1 MPRRV
6 QLMKQS
12 PLHPLLLSA
21 VADSLRRPFPEIRL
35 LPDGAFAA
43 RDGRPGTLTGGNLN
57 AWNLSSSGAERVLD
71 QWRRRETPLVID
83 YEHQSLNARHNGQPA
98 PAAGWIESLRYEP
111 GQGLFASILWTE
123 GAKGFHRT
131 GRIPF
136 HFPWLFSFN
145 PQKRR
150 RMELKGAALT
160 NVPALD
166 GLGAVAATEDFPPSD
181 NPQPETAMNALNRL
195 KQLLGLPEDAA
206 EETLQAEL
214 DKLESLLTPANP
226 AASDPSALPGQPP
239 FPHQADP
246 LPGNARPTLFDFLQA
261 CHPQAAL
268 TSLVRANTALRDQ
281 LSVALSVTHG
291 DRVAGASNAPPLAE
305 RRLSRGLVGWATALG
320 RQNPDALETYLAAVA
335 PIAALSSFQSAGSRP
350 VLSAPAASSL
360 SDEERFVCAQL
371 GLSEAEYLA
380 VRG

>member
-1 MPRRV
+1 
-6 QLMKQS
+6 MKQS

-57 AWNLSSSGAERVLD
+57 AWNLSGPGAEHVLD
-71 QWRRRETPLVID
+71 QWRRRETPLAVD

-98 PAAGWIESLRYEP
+98 PAAGWIESLRYDP
-111 GQGLFASILWTE
+111 GQGLFASVQWTE
-123 GAKGFHRT
+123 GAKAFIEQDEYRF
-131 GRIPF
+131 ISPV
-136 HFPWLFSFN
+136 FSFN
-145 PQKRR
+145 PKNGDVL
-150 RMELKGAALT
+150 ELKGAALT

-181 NPQPETAMNALNRL
+181 TPQPETAMNALNRL

-226 AASDPSALPGQPP
+226 AASDPPALPGQPP

-261 CHPQAAL
+261 CH
-268 TSLVRANTALRDQ
+268 
-281 LSVALSVTHG
+281 
-291 DRVAGASNAPPLAE
+291 RVARSVGTAVTDG
-305 RRLSRGLVGWATALG
+305 RLSRGLVGWATALG
-320 RQNPDALETYLAAVA
+320 RQNPEALETYLAAVS
-335 PIAALSSFQSAGSRP
+335 PIAALSSFQSTGSRP
-350 VLSAPAASSL
+350 ALSAPAASPL

-380 VRG
+380 VQG

>member
-57 AWNLSSSGAERVLD
+57 AWNLSGPGAEHVLD
-71 QWRRRETPLVID
+71 QWRRRETPLAVD

-111 GQGLFASILWTE
+111 GQGLFASIRWTE
-123 GAKGFHRT
+123 GAKVFIEQDEYRF
-131 GRIPF
+131 ISPV
-136 HFPWLFSFN
+136 FSFN
-145 PQKRR
+145 PQNGDVL
-150 RMELKGAALT
+150 ELKGAALT

-181 NPQPETAMNALNRL
+181 TPQPETAMNALNRL

-226 AASDPSALPGQPP
+226 AASDPPALPGQPP

-281 LSVALSVTHG
+281 LSVALSVTQG
-291 DRVAGASNAPPLAE
+291 DRVARSVETAVTDG
-305 RRLSRGLVGWATALG
+305 RLSRGLVGWATALG
-320 RQNPDALETYLAAVA
+320 RLIILKK
-335 PIAALSSFQSAGSRP
+335 
-350 VLSAPAASSL
+350 
-360 SDEERFVCAQL
+360 
-371 GLSEAEYLA
+371 
-380 VRG
+380 

>member
-1 MPRRV
+1 
-6 QLMKQS
+6 MKQS

-57 AWNLSSSGAERVLD
+57 AWNLSGPGAEHVLD
-71 QWRRRETPLVID
+71 QWRRRETPLAVD

-98 PAAGWIESLRYEP
+98 PAAGWIESLRYDP
-111 GQGLFASILWTE
+111 GQGLFASDQWTE
-123 GAKGFHRT
+123 GAKAFIEQDQN
-131 GRIPF
+131 RINSPE
-136 HFPWLFSFN
+136 FSFN
-145 PQKRR
+145 PKNGDVL
-150 RMELKGAALT
+150 ELKGAALT
-160 NVPALD
+160 NVPAPD

-181 NPQPETAMNALNRL
+181 TPQPETAMNALNRL

-226 AASDPSALPGQPP
+226 AASDPPALPGQPP

-281 LSVALSVTHG
+281 LSVALSVTQG
-291 DRVAGASNAPPLAE
+291 DRVARSVETAVTDG
-305 RRLSRGLVGWATALG
+305 RLSRALDGSATPLG
-320 RQNPDALETYLAAVA
+320 RQNPQPLETYLDAAA
-335 PIAALSSFQSAGSRP
+335 PQPELSSFQSTGSRP
-350 VLSAPAASSL
+350 ALSAPAASPL

-380 VRG
+380 VQG

>member
-1 MPRRV
+1 
-6 QLMKQS
+6 MKQS

-57 AWNLSSSGAERVLD
+57 AWNLSGPGAEHVLD
-71 QWRRRETPLVID
+71 QWRRRETPLAVD

-111 GQGLFASILWTE
+111 GQGLFASIRWTE
-123 GAKGFHRT
+123 GAKAFIEQDEYRF
-131 GRIPF
+131 ISPV
-136 HFPWLFSFN
+136 FSFN
-145 PQKRR
+145 TKNGDVL
-150 RMELKGAALT
+150 ELKGAALT

-181 NPQPETAMNALNRL
+181 TPQPETAMNALNRL

-226 AASDPSALPGQPP
+226 AASDLPALPGQPP

-261 CHPQAAL
+261 CHPQAAR
-268 TSLVRANTALRDQ
+268 SVETA
-281 LSVALSVTHG
+281 VADG
-291 DRVAGASNAPPLAE
+291 
-305 RRLSRGLVGWATALG
+305 RLSRGLVGWATALG
-320 RQNPDALETYLAAVA
+320 RQNPEALETYLAVVS
-335 PIAALSSFQSAGSRP
+335 PIAALSSFQSTGSRP
-350 VLSAPAASSL
+350 ALSAPAASPL

>member
-6 QLMKQS
+6 QPMKQS

-21 VADSLRRPFPEIRL
+21 VADSLRRPFPEIRP

-57 AWNLSSSGAERVLD
+57 AWNLSPSGAERVLG

-111 GQGLFASILWTE
+111 GQGLFASIRWTE
-123 GAKGFHRT
+123 GAKAFIGQDEYRF
-131 GRIPF
+131 ISPV
-136 HFPWLFSFN
+136 FSFN
-145 PQKRR
+145 PQNGDVL
-150 RMELKGAALT
+150 ELKGAALT

-166 GLGAVAATEDFPPSD
+166 GLGAVAAAEDFPPSD

-214 DKLESLLTPANP
+214 DKS
-226 AASDPSALPGQPP
+226 
-239 FPHQADP
+239 
-246 LPGNARPTLFDFLQA
+246 
-261 CHPQAAL
+261 QAATVNAEKFMGIVRKHL
-268 TSLVRANTALRDQ
+268 AFESRRVRAVRRARTAAFSPSGRSAARQRPAHAVRLFAGLPSSGGPD
-281 LSVALSVTHG
+281 L
-291 DRVAGASNAPPLAE
+291 AGARQHSPA
-305 RRLSRGLVGWATALG
+305 RTAFGGAQRHAG
-320 RQNPDALETYLAAVA
+320 RSHGP
-335 PIAALSSFQSAGSRP
+335 
-350 VLSAPAASSL
+350 
-360 SDEERFVCAQL
+360 
-371 GLSEAEYLA
+371 EY
-380 VRG
+380 

>member
-57 AWNLSSSGAERVLD
+57 AWNLSGPGAEHVLD
-71 QWRRRETPLVID
+71 QWRRRETPLAVD

-98 PAAGWIESLRYEP
+98 PAAGWIESLRYDP
-111 GQGLFASILWTE
+111 GQGLFASVQWTE
-123 GAKGFHRT
+123 GAKAFIEQDEYRF
-131 GRIPF
+131 ISPV
-136 HFPWLFSFN
+136 FSFN
-145 PQKRR
+145 PKNGDVL
-150 RMELKGAALT
+150 ELKGAALT

-181 NPQPETAMNALNRL
+181 TPQPETAMNALNRL

-226 AASDPSALPGQPP
+226 AASDPPALPGQPP

-246 LPGNARPTLFDFLQA
+246 LPGNARCSTFCRLA
-261 CHPQAAL
+261 I
-268 TSLVRANTALRDQ
+268 LR
-281 LSVALSVTHG
+281 
-291 DRVAGASNAPPLAE
+291 
-305 RRLSRGLVGWATALG
+305 
-320 RQNPDALETYLAAVA
+320 
-335 PIAALSSFQSAGSRP
+335 RP
-350 VLSAPAASSL
+350 
-360 SDEERFVCAQL
+360 
-371 GLSEAEYLA
+371 
-380 VRG
+380 

>member
-1 MPRRV
+1 
-6 QLMKQS
+6 MKQS

-57 AWNLSSSGAERVLD
+57 AWNLSGPGAEHVLD
-71 QWRRRETPLVID
+71 QWRRRETPLAVD

-111 GQGLFASILWTE
+111 GQGLFASIQWTE
-123 GAKGFHRT
+123 GAKAFIEQDEYRF
-131 GRIPF
+131 ISPV
-136 HFPWLFSFN
+136 FSFN
-145 PQKRR
+145 PQNGDVL
-150 RMELKGAALT
+150 ELKGAALT

-181 NPQPETAMNALNRL
+181 TPQPETAMNALNRL

-226 AASDPSALPGQPP
+226 AAFDPPALPGQPP

-281 LSVALSVTHG
+281 LSVALSVTQG
-291 DRVAGASNAPPLAE
+291 DRVARSVETAVADG
-305 RRLSRGLVGWATALG
+305 RLSRGLVGWATALG
-320 RQNPDALETYLAAVA
+320 R
-335 PIAALSSFQSAGSRP
+335 
-350 VLSAPAASSL
+350 
-360 SDEERFVCAQL
+360 
-371 GLSEAEYLA
+371 
-380 VRG
+380 

>member
-1 MPRRV
+1 
-6 QLMKQS
+6 MKQS

-57 AWNLSSSGAERVLD
+57 AWNLSGPGAEHVLD
-71 QWRRRETPLVID
+71 QWRRRETPLAVD

-111 GQGLFASILWTE
+111 GQGLFASVRWTE
-123 GAKGFHRT
+123 GAKAFIEQDEYRF
-131 GRIPF
+131 ISPV
-136 HFPWLFSFN
+136 FSFN
-145 PQKRR
+145 PQNGDVL
-150 RMELKGAALT
+150 ELKGAALT

-181 NPQPETAMNALNRL
+181 TPQPETAMNALNRL

-226 AASDPSALPGQPP
+226 AAFSPSGRSVARQRPAHAVRLFAGLPSSGGPDLSGTRQHSATRSAFGGAQRHAGGSRGPERRNRRSRRALEPWACRLGHRAGTPEPGGAGNLSCRRFAHCRALVVPEHGQPP
-239 FPHQADP
+239 
-246 LPGNARPTLFDFLQA
+246 
-261 CHPQAAL
+261 
-268 TSLVRANTALRDQ
+268 RAVGSRRVSALR
-281 LSVALSVTHG
+281 
-291 DRVAGASNAPPLAE
+291 
-305 RRLSRGLVGWATALG
+305 
-320 RQNPDALETYLAAVA
+320 
-335 PIAALSSFQSAGSRP
+335 
-350 VLSAPAASSL
+350 
-360 SDEERFVCAQL
+360 
-371 GLSEAEYLA
+371 
-380 VRG
+380 

>member
-1 MPRRV
+1 M
-6 QLMKQS
+6 
-12 PLHPLLLSA
+12 
-21 VADSLRRPFPEIRL
+21 
-35 LPDGAFAA
+35 
-43 RDGRPGTLTGGNLN
+43 
-57 AWNLSSSGAERVLD
+57 
-71 QWRRRETPLVID
+71 
-83 YEHQSLNARHNGQPA
+83 
-98 PAAGWIESLRYEP
+98 
-111 GQGLFASILWTE
+111 
-123 GAKGFHRT
+123 
-131 GRIPF
+131 
-136 HFPWLFSFN
+136 FSFN
-145 PQKRR
+145 PQNGDVL
-150 RMELKGAALT
+150 ELKGAALT

-181 NPQPETAMNALNRL
+181 TPQPETAMNALNRL

-226 AASDPSALPGQPP
+226 AAFDPPALPGQPP

-268 TSLVRANTALRDQ
+268 TSLVRANTA
-281 LSVALSVTHG
+281 ALSVTQG
-291 DRVAGASNAPPLAE
+291 DRVARSVETAVADG
-305 RRLSRGLVGWATALG
+305 RLSRGLVGWATALG
-320 RQNPDALETYLAAVA
+320 RQNPEALETYLAAVS
-335 PIAALSSFQSAGSRP
+335 PIAALSSFQSTGSRP
-350 VLSAPAASSL
+350 ALSAPAASPL

>member
-1 MPRRV
+1 
-6 QLMKQS
+6 MKQS

-35 LPDGAFAA
+35 LPDGVFAA

-57 AWNLSSSGAERVLD
+57 AWNLSPSGAERVLG

-111 GQGLFASILWTE
+111 GQGLFASIRWTE
-123 GAKGFHRT
+123 GAKAFIGQDEYRF
-131 GRIPF
+131 ISPV
-136 HFPWLFSFN
+136 FSFN
-145 PQKRR
+145 PQNGDVL
-150 RMELKGAALT
+150 ELKGAALT

-166 GLGAVAATEDFPPSD
+166 GLSAVAAAEELPPSD

-214 DKLESLLTPANP
+214 DKLESLLAPANP
-226 AASDPSALPGQPP
+226 AVSEPSAVPGQPP

-246 LPGNARPTLFDFLQA
+246 LPGSARPTLFDFLQA

-268 TSLVRANTALRDQ
+268 TSLVRANTALREQ
-281 LSVALSVTHG
+281 LSVALSVTQG
-291 DRVAGASNAPPLAE
+291 DHMARNIEEAVADG
-305 RRLSRGLVGWATALG
+305 RLSRGLVGWATALG
-320 RQNPDALETYLAAVA
+320 RRDPEALETYLAAVS
-335 PIAALSSFQSAGSRP
+335 PIAALSSFQSTGSRP
-350 VLSAPAASSL
+350 VLSAPAASPL
-360 SDEERFVCAQL
+360 SDEERFVCSQL

>member
-6 QLMKQS
+6 QPMKQS

-35 LPDGAFAA
+35 LPDGVFAA

-57 AWNLSSSGAERVLD
+57 AWNLSPSGAERVLG

-111 GQGLFASILWTE
+111 GQGLFASIRWTE
-123 GAKGFHRT
+123 GAKAFIGQDEYRF
-131 GRIPF
+131 IYPV
-136 HFPWLFSFN
+136 FSFN
-145 PQKRR
+145 PQNGDVL
-150 RMELKGAALT
+150 ELKGAALT

-166 GLGAVAATEDFPPSD
+166 GLGAVAAAEELPPSD

-214 DKLESLLTPANP
+214 DKLESLLAPANP
-226 AASDPSALPGQPP
+226 AVSEPSAVPGQPP

-246 LPGNARPTLFDFLQA
+246 LPGSARPTLFDFLQA

-268 TSLVRANTALRDQ
+268 TRWC
-281 LSVALSVTHG
+281 
-291 DRVAGASNAPPLAE
+291 APTQPCA
-305 RRLSRGLVGWATALG
+305 
-320 RQNPDALETYLAAVA
+320 
-335 PIAALSSFQSAGSRP
+335 SSFRWRSASRRAIIWP
-350 VLSAPAASSL
+350 GILRRPWPTGA
-360 SDEERFVCAQL
+360 
-371 GLSEAEYLA
+371 
-380 VRG
+380 